1 MMNHVTPQ
9 VTHHGAPCR
18 LRLCATAS
26 STCLTLLS
34 VSSENKRDKRTIE
47 QVMADTKA
55 RKKLKTTEPS
65 PGLSTNPQESHD
77 PGSDTQDHPS

>member
-1 MMNHVTPQ
+1 
-9 VTHHGAPCR
+9 
-18 LRLCATAS
+18 
-26 STCLTLLS
+26 
-34 VSSENKRDKRTIE
+34 
-47 QVMADTKA
+47 MADTKA